1 LPAASPARRFER
13 IAELTVT
20 DLPRVSL
27 CVLNWNGREYLS
39 TCLDSLLKLDY
50 PLDRL
55 ELILCDNGSVD
66 GSVELVRDRYPRFKL
81 IELDRN
87 YGFAE
92 GNNRAA
98 EAAGGEWVGFLNNDM
113 IVDASWLKDLVA
125 PLQDNPAI
133 ACLASRIVN
142 WSGSKI
148 DFIGGGINFQGHGLQ
163 LDYARPSSPHDVAR
177 RILFACGGAMLVRRE
192 LFLEVGGFDPSYF
205 AFFEDVD
212 LGWRLNLLGHDVWY
226 NPAATA
232 RHRHHGTAS
241 RFTDYQLK
249 LLTER
254 NALFTIFKNY
264 DDDNFHRVVPVAMML
279 LNEKAT
285 LMAGVNV
292 PAFRPS
298 PAQPVVRLPHWERP
312 RPQHEG
318 PGAKLRRVIRQE
330 GVAAVAAKAGNRVT
344 VKSQALYGK
353 LRPPRGSGFEPPLD
367 THVVP
372 NVAISHMVAIGE
384 LAHNMAELQE
394 KRAWIQGRRR
404 RTDDEV
410 LSLEGVLLE
419 DPTFGPPDY
428 LDFQHWLCEVT
439 GINARFAEMKL

>member
-1 LPAASPARRFER
+1 
-13 IAELTVT
+13 
-20 DLPRVSL
+20 
-27 CVLNWNGREYLS
+27 VLNWNGRKHLS
-39 TCLDSLLKLDY
+39 TCLDSLQELDY
-50 PLDRL
+50 PAERL
-55 ELILCDNGSVD
+55 ELVVCDNGSED
-66 GSVELVRDRYPRFKL
+66 GSVELVRGSYPRFTL

-98 EAAGGEWVGFLNNDM
+98 AAAKGDWVGFLNNDM
-113 IVDASWLKDLVA
+113 VVDPSWLKDLVA
-125 PLQDNPAI
+125 PLEDNPGI

-142 WSGSKI
+142 WKASKI

-163 LDYARPSSPHDVAR
+163 LDYARPSSPRDVAR

-226 NPAATA
+226 NPAATV
-232 RHRHHGTAS
+232 RHKHHGTAS

-249 LLTER
+249 LLSER
-254 NALFTIFKNY
+254 NALYTIFKNY
-264 DDDNFHRVVPVAMML
+264 DEENFHRVLPVAMML

-285 LMAGVNV
+285 LMAGVDV

-298 PAQPVVRLPHWERP
+298 QSQPGPVIPHWERP
-312 RPQHEG
+312 RPENER
-318 PGAKLRRVIRQE
+318 PAAKLRRVIREE
-330 GVAAVAAKAGNRVT
+330 GVGAVAAKAGRRAT
-344 VKSQALYGK
+344 AKWRALYSK
-353 LRPPRGSGFEPPLD
+353 FRPPGRSRFEPPLD

-372 NVAISHMVAIGE
+372 NIAISHLVAIRE
-384 LAHNMAELQE
+384 LAHNQAELLQ
-394 KRAWIQGRRR
+394 KRGWIQSRRV

-410 LSLEGVLLE
+410 LALGGVLLE

-428 LDFQHWLCEVT
+428 LDFQRWLCEVT
-439 GINARFAEMKL
+439 GINARFDAMKL

>member
-1 LPAASPARRFER
+1 MAL
-13 IAELTVT
+13 T

-27 CVLNWNGREYLS
+27 CVLNWNGRKHLS
-39 TCLDSLLKLDY
+39 ACLDSLLALDY

-55 ELILCDNGSVD
+55 ELVVCDNGSED
-66 GSVELVRDRYPRFKL
+66 GSVELVRGSYPRFTL

-98 EAAGGEWVGFLNNDM
+98 AAANGEWVGFLNNDM
-113 IVDASWLKDLVA
+113 VVDASWLRDLVA
-125 PLQDNPAI
+125 PLEDNPGI

-142 WSGSKI
+142 WNGSKI

-163 LDYARPSSPHDVAR
+163 LDYARPSSPRDVAR

-226 NPAATA
+226 NPAATV

-249 LLTER
+249 MLSER

-264 DDDNFHRVVPVAMML
+264 DEENFHRVVPVAMML
-279 LNEKAT
+279 LNEKAI

-298 PAQPVVRLPHWERP
+298 QTQPAPGFPHWERS
-312 RPQHEG
+312 RPAHEG
-318 PGAKLRRVIRQE
+318 PAAKLQRVVREE
-330 GVAAVAAKAGNRVT
+330 GVGALAAKAGKRVT
-344 VKSQALYGK
+344 TKSHALYSK
-353 LRPPRGSGFEPPLD
+353 LRPAGGSRFEPPLD

-372 NVAISHMVAIGE
+372 NVAISHIVAIRE
-384 LAHNMAELQE
+384 LAHNLAELRE
-394 KRAWIQGRRR
+394 KRGWIQSRRR

-410 LSLEGVLLE
+410 LSLGGVLLE

-439 GINARFAEMKL
+439 GINARFDAMKL

>member
-1 LPAASPARRFER
+1 MP
-13 IAELTVT
+13 VT

-27 CVLNWNGREYLS
+27 CVLNWNGRKHLS
-39 TCLDSLLKLDY
+39 TCLDSLLGLDY
-50 PLDRL
+50 PVDRL
-55 ELILCDNGSVD
+55 ELVVCDNGSDD
-66 GSVELVRDRYPRFKL
+66 GSVELVRGSYPRLTL

-87 YGFAE
+87 HGFAE

-98 EAAGGEWVGFLNNDM
+98 AAANGEWIGFLNNDM
-113 IVDASWLKDLVA
+113 VVDASWLRNLVA
-125 PLQDNPAI
+125 PLEDNPEI

-142 WSGSKI
+142 WNGSKI
-148 DFIGGGINFQGHGLQ
+148 DFIGGGVNFQGHGLQ
-163 LDYARPSSPHDVAR
+163 LDYARPSSPRDVAR

-212 LGWRLNLLGHDVWY
+212 LGWRLNLLGHEVWY
-226 NPAATA
+226 NPAATV

-249 LLTER
+249 VLSER
-254 NALFTIFKNY
+254 NALYTIFKNY
-264 DDDNFHRVVPVAMML
+264 DEENFHRVVPVAMML
-279 LNEKAT
+279 LNEKAI
-285 LMAGVNV
+285 LMAGVDV

-298 PAQPVVRLPHWERP
+298 QAEPAPGLPHRERP
-312 RPQHEG
+312 AHEG
-318 PGAKLRRVIRQE
+318 PADKLKRVIREEGSRAVAARAGMKVTIKSRALYSKLRRS
-330 GVAAVAAKAGNRVT
+330 AGSR
-344 VKSQALYGK
+344 
-353 LRPPRGSGFEPPLD
+353 FEPPLD

-372 NVAISHMVAIGE
+372 NVAISHLVAIRE
-384 LAHNMAELQE
+384 LAHNQAELLE
-394 KRAWIQGRRR
+394 KRSWIQSRRR

-410 LSLEGVLLE
+410 LSLGGVLLE

-439 GINARFAEMKL
+439 GINARFDAMKL

>member
-1 LPAASPARRFER
+1 LA
-13 IAELTVT
+13 VT

-27 CVLNWNGREYLS
+27 CVLNWNGRQHLA
-39 TCLDSLLKLDY
+39 TCLDSLLELDY

-55 ELILCDNGSVD
+55 ELIVCDNGSED
-66 GSVELVRDRYPRFKL
+66 GSVELVRGSYPRFTL

-92 GNNRAA
+92 GNNRGAQ
-98 EAAGGEWVGFLNNDM
+98 AAGGEWIGFLNNDM
-113 IVDASWLKDLVA
+113 VVDASWLRDLVA
-125 PLQDNPAI
+125 PLDNNPGI
-133 ACLASRIVN
+133 ACLASRILN
-142 WSGSKI
+142 WNASKI

-163 LDYARPSSPHDVAR
+163 LDYARPSSPRDVAR
-177 RILFACGGAMLVRRE
+177 PVLFACGGAMLVRRE

-205 AFFEDVD
+205 AYFEDVD

-226 NPAATA
+226 NPAATV

-249 LLTER
+249 LLSER

-264 DDDNFHRVVPVAMML
+264 DEENFHRVVPVAMML

-298 PAQPVVRLPHWERP
+298 PAEPAPGLPTSGRP
-312 RPQHEG
+312 RPVQEG
-318 PGAKLRRVIRQE
+318 SAAKLQRVLREE
-330 GVAAVAAKAGNRVT
+330 GVGALAAKAGKRAAT
-344 VKSQALYGK
+344 KSQALYSK
-353 LRPPRGSGFEPPLD
+353 LRPTDGSSFEPPLD

-372 NVAISHMVAIGE
+372 NIALSHIVAISE
-384 LAHNMAELQE
+384 LAHNMAELLE
-394 KRAWIQGRRR
+394 KRRWIQDRRI

-410 LSLEGVLLE
+410 LSLGGVLLE

-439 GINARFAEMKL
+439 GINGRFDDMKL

>member
-1 LPAASPARRFER
+1 MP
-13 IAELTVT
+13 VT

-27 CVLNWNGREYLS
+27 CVLNWNGRKHLS
-39 TCLDSLLKLDY
+39 TCLDSLLGLDY
-50 PLDRL
+50 PVDRL
-55 ELILCDNGSVD
+55 ELVVCDNGSGD
-66 GSVELVRDRYPRFKL
+66 GSVELVRGSYPRLTL

-87 YGFAE
+87 HGFAE

-98 EAAGGEWVGFLNNDM
+98 AAANGEWIGFLNNDM
-113 IVDASWLKDLVA
+113 VVDASWLRNLVA
-125 PLQDNPAI
+125 PLEDNPEI

-142 WSGSKI
+142 WNGSKI
-148 DFIGGGINFQGHGLQ
+148 DFIGGGVNFQGHGLQ
-163 LDYARPSSPHDVAR
+163 LDYARPSSPRDVAR

-192 LFLEVGGFDPSYF
+192 LFLALGGFDPSYF

-226 NPAATA
+226 NPAATV

-249 LLTER
+249 VLSER
-254 NALFTIFKNY
+254 NALYTIFKNY
-264 DDDNFHRVVPVAMML
+264 DEENFHRVVPVAMML
-279 LNEKAT
+279 LNEKAI
-285 LMAGVNV
+285 LMAGVDV

-298 PAQPVVRLPHWERP
+298 QAEPAPGLPHRERP
-312 RPQHEG
+312 AHEG
-318 PGAKLRRVIRQE
+318 PADKLKRVIREEGSRAVAARAGMKVTIKSRALYSKLRRS
-330 GVAAVAAKAGNRVT
+330 AGSR
-344 VKSQALYGK
+344 
-353 LRPPRGSGFEPPLD
+353 FEPPLD

-372 NVAISHMVAIGE
+372 NVAISHLVAIRE
-384 LAHNMAELQE
+384 LAHNQAELLE
-394 KRAWIQGRRR
+394 KRSWIQSRRR

-410 LSLEGVLLE
+410 LSLGGVLLE

-439 GINARFAEMKL
+439 GINARFDAMKL

>member
-1 LPAASPARRFER
+1 M
-13 IAELTVT
+13 

-27 CVLNWNGREYLS
+27 CVLNWNGRKHLS
-39 TCLDSLLKLDY
+39 TCLDSLVALDY
-50 PLDRL
+50 PKDRL
-55 ELILCDNGSVD
+55 EVLVCDNGSDD
-66 GSVELVRDRYPRFKL
+66 GSVELVRQSYPDFNL
-81 IELDRN
+81 VELDRN

-98 EAAGGEWVGFLNNDM
+98 NAADGAWIGFLNNDM
-113 IVDASWLKDLVA
+113 VVDASWLRDLVA
-125 PLQDNPAI
+125 PLETDPGI

-142 WSGSKI
+142 WNASKI

-163 LDYARPSSPHDVAR
+163 LDYARPSSPRDVAR

-192 LFLEVGGFDPSYF
+192 LFLEVGGFDASYF

-226 NPAATA
+226 NPSATV
-232 RHRHHGTAS
+232 RHKHHGTAS

-249 LLTER
+249 LLSER

-264 DDDNFHRVVPVAMML
+264 DEDNFNRVVPVAMML
-279 LNEKAT
+279 LIEKAT

-298 PAQPVVRLPHWERP
+298 QSEPGPGIPHWERP
-312 RPQHEG
+312 RPAPER
-318 PGAKLRRVIRQE
+318 PAAKLQRLVHEE
-330 GVAAVAAKAGNRVT
+330 GVGALAAKAGGRVAT
-344 VKSQALYGK
+344 KSRALYAR
-353 LRPPRGSGFEPPLD
+353 LRPPGGSRFEPPLD

-372 NVAISHMVAIGE
+372 NVAISHIVAIRE
-384 LAHNMAELQE
+384 LAHNQAELLE
-394 KRAWIQGRRR
+394 KRRWIQSHRR

-410 LSLEGVLLE
+410 LELGGVLLE

-439 GINARFAEMKL
+439 GINARFDAMKL